1 MIVTAILGNIRDT
14 GAADVAVVDRV
25 VFDNEQRVK
34 RIQRVTTEAG
44 TELGLRLD
52 ASVRELEDGDI
63 LARTG
68 EGLIVAAMAPVD
80 VLVITPA
87 TVEEAL
93 RVAHALG
100 NRHLQAQFF
109 GPGDTFPGAKGGAM
123 VVRYDHTVEH
133 LLDHLVTSAPPKDR
147 EVEAAKAKE
156 RARARYERAG

>member
-1 MIVTAILGNIRDT
+1 MIVTAILGNIRDEGT
-14 GAADVAVVDRV
+14 EAAGATVADRV

-34 RIQRVTTEAG
+34 RIQRVTTETG

-63 LARTG
+63 LARTAD
-68 EGLIVAAMAPVD
+68 GLIVAAMAPVD

-109 GPGDTFPGAKGGAM
+109 GPADDFPGAEGGAM

-133 LLDHLVTSAPPKDR
+133 LLDHLGVAYNRGEHVMPKAFR
-147 EVEAAKAKE
+147 HAEHTH
-156 RARARYERAG
+156 